1 MHDTYIDLLNSQSPY
16 SSAYS
21 SPFRLSEHDSYYHRA
36 SLGYSQSPY
45 SSAYSSP
52 FRLSEHDSYYHRAS
66 LSYSQSP
73 QSSSIL
79 TQNPSD
85 STNLIPISTII
96 DELDH
101 IFIEGQS
108 EV

>member
-36 SLGYSQSPY
+36 SL
-45 SSAYSSP
+45 
-52 FRLSEHDSYYHRAS
+52 D
-66 LSYSQSP
+66 YSQSP
-73 QSSSIL
+73 QSSSILTQNPSDPKTHL

-96 DELDH
+96 DELDL
-101 IFIEGQS
+101 IFIEDQS